1 MTDIVTP
8 LGAGYDGDAGRVE
21 EQQLLTA
28 AHDGETQSAPHCTC
42 LCGIVASWERVVVLT
57 LSISY
62 GVTMNL
68 VRNAFYTSESEMKAS
83 VLGDSGFELVLAG
96 GYATYAIGKLL
107 FGVFA
112 DSVGVGGKTLFV
124 YSLAGSGLCSIG
136 MAFCNDETACAI
148 VWALSRLVQ
157 PAGFIGL
164 IMLFSKWVPY
174 HRMGRSVGAQSLII
188 YSLDAV
194 TRALLGRLRA
204 WLGWNWR
211 TISAFAGGMALLS
224 CLPCI
229 FLVHASPTA
238 LGLPAVAAN
247 PHTASV
253 AHADGADKRTRGARA
268 VLAPLLASTT
278 FWLTCTASLLMTT
291 MREVF
296 NTLDTDLLQRSGA
309 SAAAAASASSV
320 FPLCG
325 VPACVLCGWLIDA
338 FDRRRNG
345 EVFAFFST
353 GLLVCCVAF
362 HQLPLY
368 AGAVESADDD
378 AATNPASAHGYHDF
392 TTAVVLLGMSGFFLI
407 GPYSLCAGVLA
418 ADIGGCG
425 SAGTASSLIDFAG
438 YIGSIGA
445 MLVCGRLG
453 SAYGSVFVMM
463 ISLAALTVALGGCFM
478 CYQRRKR
485 SGSPAE
491 ERQVP
496 G

>member
-1 MTDIVTP
+1 MSDILTP
-8 LGAGYDGDAGRVE
+8 LRDDIGNEAE
-21 EQQLLTA
+21 EQQQLIHS
-28 AHDGETQSAPHCTC
+28 HDACVETRNTTHCTSI
-42 LCGIVASWERVVVLT
+42 CGTFVSWERVVVLT

-68 VRNAFYTSESEMKAS
+68 VRNAFYTSENEMKAS
-83 VLGDSGFELVLAG
+83 ILGNSGFELVLAG
-96 GYATYAIGKLL
+96 GYATYAIGKLV

-112 DSVGVGGKTLFV
+112 DSVGIGGKLLFI
-124 YSLAGSGLCSIG
+124 YSLAGSGLCSIAL
-136 MAFCNDETACAI
+136 AFCHDEIACAI

-164 IMLFSKWVPY
+164 IMCFSKWVPY
-174 HRMGRSVGAQSLII
+174 HRMGRSVGAQSLIM

-194 TRALLGRLRA
+194 TRALLGGLRV

-211 TISAFAGGMALLS
+211 TISVFAGGVAVLS

-229 FLVHASPTA
+229 VLVHASPAA
-238 LGLPAVAAN
+238 LGLPAVAPN
-247 PHTASV
+247 PHTMSTANGN
-253 AHADGADKRTRGARA
+253 GANKPLQGPCA
-268 VLAPLLASTT
+268 VVTPLLASTT

-309 SAAAAASASSV
+309 SAGAAASASSV

-325 VPACVLCGWLIDA
+325 VPACILCGWLIDR

-353 GLLVCCVAF
+353 GLLMCCVAF
-362 HQLPLY
+362 HQMPIY
-368 AGAVESADDD
+368 PGAVASRDDD
-378 AATNPASAHGYHDF
+378 AAVNPASTHGYHDF
-392 TTAVVLLGMSGFFLI
+392 TAAVVLLGLSGFFLI

-445 MLVCGRLG
+445 MIVCGRLG
-453 SAYGSVFVMM
+453 SSYGSIFVMM
-463 ISLAALTVALGGCFM
+463 MSLAALTVILGGCFM
-478 CYQRRKR
+478 SYQRRKR
-485 SGSPAE
+485 DGSRAE
-491 ERQVP
+491 
-496 G
+496 GN